1 MRIPARY
8 ITVVAAVASIAIG
21 VLVIAGWILNI
32 PGLTT
37 FLISQV
43 PVRFNLAICFILSGI
58 ALLLLNSELLMPR
71 QKRIAQFCAGMVL
84 FIGLFTICQYLFH
97 WNLPVDHLPWK
108 TGPESAE
115 GTYSGRMSPFAALFA
130 TLSGIMLLLLR
141 TKKYHR
147 IIQAYLFLAVLVAA
161 MVFISEISGTYVFRQ
176 ENSPSLLAIVTFIVV
191 SSGAFFSYPLSW
203 LPVSLQQKVTGFFI
217 WIIFFLCFI
226 FFAIY
231 TSNIHTKQTTRLV
244 DHTRNVQL
252 KSQQIVAES
261 QQIVMGTRGFILT
274 GQEEYLAPF
283 NQAVTVIFTS
293 LKELK
298 KIISDNPVQQARADS
313 LEALITQSI
322 LLKNQL
328 IQTRR
333 EKGLQAAISIVQKG
347 EGEKINGQINDLIAS
362 IMQHENRLL
371 DMRKA
376 ENQKALENTQRISFF
391 LQICIVLLLLAAW
404 YFIHHNTRI
413 RNKTEIQLREYQ
425 HFFNNSNDFS
435 CIANVQGYFEII
447 NPNFRK
453 QLGYS
458 EKELL
463 ENQFLSFI
471 HPDDITATVQEM
483 EKLKTGALTINFV
496 NRYRKK
502 DGTYLWLEWHTT
514 PDPDTGKLYAIA
526 RDVTERILLEEKL
539 KQLNRDLEK
548 QVEEK
553 SREAIEKEQQY
564 RFLLQNMQ
572 EGIQI
577 IGYDWKYLFVNHSVV
592 KQSKYARENLLGY
605 TMMEKYPG
613 IENTPLFKALQD
625 CMTSR
630 RSHTMENEFTFPDGT
645 KEWFELRIQPV
656 PEGLFILSLDITERK
671 RAEEEKNR
679 FLNAVQK
686 SLNEIYLFHPDTLQ
700 FLYVNNG
707 ALKNLGYTEEEIKKL
722 TPLDLK
728 PDHTA
733 QSFKELVAPLLTGE
747 VEKIVFFTNH
757 KRKNGSLYPVEVHLQ
772 LVKQESQT
780 VFLAIILDITERKRA
795 EEKLNEYLNELRE
808 SNEQFE
814 LVNRATQDTIWVWDF
829 ATRQGHWGQGIIK
842 TFGYKEEDLH
852 FDENWLD
859 KYIHPYDRE
868 QVRRK
873 LNTAIETGIELW
885 QEEFRFCCADG
896 TYKYVFNRGYIQYD
910 TQGRPSRMYG
920 AMTDITDQKRL
931 EKELAE
937 QQVRQQKLLLEAAI
951 QAQEIERNE
960 LGRELHDNINQ
971 ILATVKMYLGMA
983 RSKKIIPADMIDQSF
998 EYVSNAIEE
1007 IRKLSHSLV
1016 APSLG
1021 DMGLREALQELA
1033 DGNNQV
1039 NGLQVYLQF
1048 DEAYY
1053 LKDVDKNKDLMLY
1066 RIAQEQ
1072 LNNIVKYARATE
1084 AVISVQIENEML
1096 VMSITD
1102 NGQGFDPEQKAKG
1115 IGLKNIFSR
1124 VEFYNGSMNI
1134 ISAPGKG
1141 CMLKVSIPV

>member
-115 GTYSGRMSPFAALFA
+115 GTYTGRMSPFAALFA

-592 KQSKYARENLLGY
+592 KQSKYAREDLLGY

-671 RAEEEKNR
+671 RAEE
-679 FLNAVQK
+679 
-686 SLNEIYLFHPDTLQ
+686 
-700 FLYVNNG
+700 
-707 ALKNLGYTEEEIKKL
+707 
-722 TPLDLK
+722 
-728 PDHTA
+728 
-733 QSFKELVAPLLTGE
+733 
-747 VEKIVFFTNH
+747 
-757 KRKNGSLYPVEVHLQ
+757 
-772 LVKQESQT
+772 
-780 VFLAIILDITERKRA
+780 
-795 EEKLNEYLNELRE
+795 KLNEYLNELRE
-808 SNEQFE
+808 SNERFE

-920 AMTDITDQKRL
+920 AMTDVTDQKRL

-951 QAQEIERNE
+951 QAQEKERNE

-983 RSKKIIPADMIDQSF
+983 RSKEIIPADMIDQSF

-1084 AVISVQIENEML
+1084 AVISVQTENEML

-1115 IGLKNIFSR
+1115 IGLKNICSR